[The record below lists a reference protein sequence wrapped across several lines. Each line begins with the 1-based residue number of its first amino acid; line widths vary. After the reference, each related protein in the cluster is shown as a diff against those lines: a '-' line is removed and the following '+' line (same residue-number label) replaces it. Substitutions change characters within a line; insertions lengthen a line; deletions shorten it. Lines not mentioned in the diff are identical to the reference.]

1 MSKIIVAY
9 KLPNGKYET
18 REFASPVSLAHV
30 GTIGDELGSHI
41 FDAYEDGVLLGGW
54 AVFKGGWSYCGR

>member
-1 MSKIIVAY
+1 MSKVVVAY
-9 KLPNGKYET
+9 KLPDGKHIT
-18 REFASPVSLAHV
+18 IEFDSPVSLNHV
-30 GTIGDELGSHI
+30 GAIGDKLGSHI